1 MKKLWYLAPA
11 LLVLAALV
19 EGVNVFWAPLP
30 DAAVRLN
37 GVVLLA
43 ALAVTVYGAVK
54 RRAKKG

>member
-11 LLVLAALV
+11 LLVLSALV
-19 EGVNVFWAPLP
+19 EGVNVFWTPLP